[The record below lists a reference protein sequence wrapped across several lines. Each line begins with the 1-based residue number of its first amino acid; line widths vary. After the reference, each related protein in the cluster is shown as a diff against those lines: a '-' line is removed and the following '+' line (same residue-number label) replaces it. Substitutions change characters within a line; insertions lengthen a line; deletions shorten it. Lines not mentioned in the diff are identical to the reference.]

1 MDDFSHPMI
10 TDMRLMS
17 GFGPHL
23 GAGDCCSRL
32 EAERRAYPAGS
43 FTTILQPPDHM
54 SELIV
59 LILSAIE
66 ELIDFAL
73 DITIV
78 LMDPGGWLPVHQQ
91 ANAGLEFTSKPTD

>member
-1 MDDFSHPMI
+1 
-10 TDMRLMS
+10 MS
-17 GFGPHL
+17 VAFTNSREK
-23 GAGDCCSRL
+23 AGC
-32 EAERRAYPAGS
+32 RAYPAS
-43 FTTILQPPDHM
+43 ILTAILQPPDHM